1 MRGKGSRDF
10 LHRKPGRL
18 EIRAGICLAAMAALF
33 FTGCGV
39 QPLPSD
45 LENEAVTLLDPLEE
59 VENFEAAAY
68 RNLYNA
74 DVYTGSVLP
83 DIVEY
88 SFPAGNVTFERF
100 TVMLGDSVRKGEV
113 LAYAYTEELDER
125 IKDMEEQIRDMEKQQ
140 QEYIKD
146 TEEQLRE
153 PENEALNLKII
164 VENLEEA
171 EPEKYDHES
180 SKAEKNDPEKNNSD
194 KYEPEKNESAD
205 KSVSGGDAEVEGE
218 PALTEEY
225 IKWQKLYNE
234 YNGRYSILAHQN
246 DTVRLQME
254 QRTQLY
260 ELDHANM
267 QKQLERLKEE
277 WRQYRITSSING
289 EVVAMKFGEE
299 VDSDAEIA
307 NSLTAPASFLSIYDD
322 VLKDDAVIAVGDM
335 DHKLI
340 RCPYITSSALAV
352 AQEVYAFI
360 DGERYE
366 VKYVKTNTDSYSTFE
381 FLEDV
386 KVPVGINAYIVVVN
400 WAREHVLTV
409 PQDAVSGEQGGY
421 YVTLKQGEETVTAPV
436 TIGRSDGVYQEIL
449 SGLSERDEVA
459 VEAVTSAGGNRAVLA
474 SGSPGAV
481 VDYGALLFYPTS
493 FWVENPV
500 TNGTTYFVESM
511 VERYQQIEAGD
522 VLAAIRVEKDK
533 IVIQEYETKLR
544 RLQERLAD
552 LIKDGE
558 EKNKKAI
565 ERQREAIAD
574 LEEEI
579 ADLNKD
585 YGTTKIVAPKA
596 GMVYYPPFYPEG
608 SVLYPNAYV
617 ALMVDTTGDDFYL
630 VIPDAGS
637 AFRYG
642 EEDVAVSYIG
652 SDRLKH
658 ETYAEI
664 VSLPYGYLSDSLASS
679 YALATI
685 PREAAEDMLALDS
698 MLSRY
703 RGTVTLSISV
713 QPIKNVLL
721 VPSSAVKTT
730 SGQTYVYVVEENG
743 EIIARSFIA
752 AGSGY
757 GYYWVIDG
765 LTEGMEI
772 CL

>member
-1 MRGKGSRDF
+1 MKEKERRNC
-10 LHRKPGRL
+10 LHRKLGRL
-18 EIRAGICLAAMAALF
+18 KIRAGICLIVIAALLF
-33 FTGCGV
+33 AGCGV
-39 QPLPSD
+39 QPIPSD
-45 LENEAVTLLDPLEE
+45 LENETITLLDPVEE

-74 DVYTGSVLP
+74 DVYAGSILP
-83 DIVEY
+83 DIMEY
-88 SFPAGNVTFERF
+88 SFPAGNVTFDHF
-100 TVMLGDSVRKGEV
+100 AVMPGDSVRKGEV
-113 LAYAYTEELDER
+113 LAYAYTAELDEH
-125 IKDMEEQIRDMEKQQ
+125 IQDMEEQILDIEKQQ

-153 PENEALNLKII
+153 PESEALNLKRI
-164 VENLEEA
+164 VENLEED
-171 EPEKYDHES
+171 EPEKY
-180 SKAEKNDPEKNNSD
+180 
-194 KYEPEKNESAD
+194 EPAG
-205 KSVSGGDAEVEGE
+205 KSVSAGDTEKETK
-218 PALTEEY
+218 PAISEKY
-225 IKWQKLYNE
+225 IKWQQLYNE
-234 YNGRYSILAHQN
+234 YNGKYRILAHQN
-246 DTVRLQME
+246 NTVRLQME

-267 QKQLERLKEE
+267 QKQLEKLQEE
-277 WRQYRITSSING
+277 RRQYRITSSING

-307 NSLTAPASFLSIYDD
+307 NSLTAPTSFLSIYDD
-322 VLKDDAVIAVGDM
+322 VLKDNAVIAVGDM

-340 RCPYITSSALAV
+340 KCPYITSSALAV

-386 KVPVGINAYIVVVN
+386 DVSVGINAYIVVVN

-409 PQDAVSGEQGGY
+409 PKDAVSGEQGGY
-421 YVTLKQGEETVTAPV
+421 YVLLKQGEEAIKAPV
-436 TIGRSDGVYQEIL
+436 TLGKSDGVYQEIL
-449 SGLSERDEVA
+449 SGLSEGDKVV
-459 VEAVTSAGGNRAVLA
+459 VEAVVSAGENRAFLE
-474 SGSPGAV
+474 SGSPSAV

-500 TNGTTYFVESM
+500 TYGTTYFVESM
-511 VERYQQIEAGD
+511 VERYQQVEAGY
-522 VLAAIRVEKDK
+522 VLAAIRVEKDT
-533 IVIQEYETKLR
+533 IALREYET
-544 RLQERLAD
+544 RLMRLKERLAD
-552 LIKDGE
+552 MIKDGE
-558 EKNKKAI
+558 EKNKRAI
-565 ERQREAIAD
+565 ELQREAIAE

-579 ADLNKD
+579 SDLNKD
-585 YGTTKIVAPKA
+585 YATTTIVAPKA

-637 AFRYG
+637 TVRYG

-664 VSLPYGYLSDSLASS
+664 VSLPYGYLSESLASS

-685 PREAAEDMLALDS
+685 PREAAEDILALDS
-698 MLSRY
+698 MLNRY

-713 QPIKNVLL
+713 QPIKDVLL

-743 EIIARSFIA
+743 DIVARSFIA

>member
-1 MRGKGSRDF
+1 MKEKERRNC
-10 LHRKPGRL
+10 LHRKLGRL
-18 EIRAGICLAAMAALF
+18 KIRAGICLIVIAALLF
-33 FTGCGV
+33 AGCGV
-39 QPLPSD
+39 QPILSD
-45 LENEAVTLLDPLEE
+45 LENETITLLDPVEE

-74 DVYTGSVLP
+74 DVYAGSILP
-83 DIVEY
+83 DIMEY
-88 SFPAGNVTFERF
+88 SFPAGNVTFDHF
-100 TVMLGDSVRKGEV
+100 AVMLGDSVRKGEV
-113 LAYAYTEELDER
+113 LAYAYTAELDEH
-125 IKDMEEQIRDMEKQQ
+125 IQDMEEQILDIEKQQ

-153 PENEALNLKII
+153 PESEALNLKRI
-164 VENLEEA
+164 VENLEED
-171 EPEKYDHES
+171 EPEKY
-180 SKAEKNDPEKNNSD
+180 
-194 KYEPEKNESAD
+194 EPAG
-205 KSVSGGDAEVEGE
+205 KSVSAGDTEKETK
-218 PALTEEY
+218 PAISEKY
-225 IKWQKLYNE
+225 IKWQQLYNE
-234 YNGRYSILAHQN
+234 YNGKYRILAHQN
-246 DTVRLQME
+246 NTVRLQME

-267 QKQLERLKEE
+267 QKQLEKLQEE
-277 WRQYRITSSING
+277 RRQYRITSSING

-307 NSLTAPASFLSIYDD
+307 NSLTAPTSFLSIYDD
-322 VLKDDAVIAVGDM
+322 VLKDNAVIAVGDM

-340 RCPYITSSALAV
+340 KCPYITSSALAA

-386 KVPVGINAYIVVVN
+386 DVSVGINAYIVVVN

-409 PQDAVSGEQGGY
+409 PKDAVSGEQGGY
-421 YVTLKQGEETVTAPV
+421 YVLLKQGEEAIKAPV
-436 TIGRSDGVYQEIL
+436 TLGKSDGVYQEIL
-449 SGLSERDEVA
+449 SGLSEGDKVV
-459 VEAVTSAGGNRAVLA
+459 VEAVVSAGENRAFLE
-474 SGSPGAV
+474 SGSPSAV

-500 TNGTTYFVESM
+500 TYGTTYFVESM
-511 VERYQQIEAGD
+511 VERYQQVEAGD
-522 VLAAIRVEKDK
+522 VLAAIRVEKDT
-533 IVIQEYETKLR
+533 IALREYET
-544 RLQERLAD
+544 RLMRLKERLAD
-552 LIKDGE
+552 MIKDGE
-558 EKNKKAI
+558 EKNKRAI
-565 ERQREAIAD
+565 ELQREAIAE

-579 ADLNKD
+579 SDLNKD
-585 YGTTKIVAPKA
+585 YATTTIVAPKA

-637 AFRYG
+637 AVRYG

-664 VSLPYGYLSDSLASS
+664 VSLPYGYLSESLASS

-685 PREAAEDMLALDS
+685 PREAAEDILALDS
-698 MLSRY
+698 MLNRY

-713 QPIKNVLL
+713 QPIKDVLL

-743 EIIARSFIA
+743 DIVARSFIA